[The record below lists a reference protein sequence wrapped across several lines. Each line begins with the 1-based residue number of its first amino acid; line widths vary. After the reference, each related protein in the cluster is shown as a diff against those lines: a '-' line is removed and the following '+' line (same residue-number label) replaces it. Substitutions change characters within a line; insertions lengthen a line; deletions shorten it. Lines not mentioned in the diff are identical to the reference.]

1 MAESTVD
8 ASVKTKRRVYHFG
21 RCPSCN
27 IEKKLSQTF
36 NRNVVAFIVMAVA
49 GSLLQFQERGVGFD
63 DDAVCFQVCHRC
75 FEKYH
80 EARKV
85 AEADINF
92 ELLYP
97 NSAKRQRAIMLRNPF
112 LFENGT
118 KAIVSRCFVCFIG
131 PFPLPACESCSAAS
145 KAVTRILCLGF
156 PEVQAF
162 MPETFK
168 GRIPHQT
175 QVNPTMIISLIVLL
189 PPVTS
194 SPEFGDC
201 DDLPLSCDKRE
212 TSHPD
217 PPTTSISNC
226 LKLQRVLTF
235 SSVSHSMRKQNTS

>member
-1 MAESTVD
+1 MSESFQFLLTALFVLFSQIND
-8 ASVKTKRRVYHFG
+8 DSFFCTCCGKRAKRRYCIG
-21 RCPSCN
+21 
-27 IEKKLSQTF
+27 
-36 NRNVVAFIVMAVA
+36 
-49 GSLLQFQERGVGFD
+49 GVPIAAAICLHKGF
-63 DDAVCFQVCHRC
+63 VNHL
-75 FEKYH
+75 
-80 EARKV
+80 
-85 AEADINF
+85 N
-92 ELLYP
+92 
-97 NSAKRQRAIMLRNPF
+97 
-112 LFENGT
+112 
-118 KAIVSRCFVCFIG
+118 G

-217 PPTTSISNC
+217 PPTTLISNR